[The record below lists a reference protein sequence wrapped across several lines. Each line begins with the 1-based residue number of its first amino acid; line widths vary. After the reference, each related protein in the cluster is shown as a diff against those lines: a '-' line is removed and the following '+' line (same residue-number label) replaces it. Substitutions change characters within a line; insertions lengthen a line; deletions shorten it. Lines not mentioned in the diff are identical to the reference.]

1 MMQNLSAML
10 AALLVASAGAARAL
24 SQERPVMKVVRMLQ
38 DMKTELQRD
47 LDDDKAVHEKLDCWC
62 KTNDRE
68 KTQAIA
74 TGEARSSQLEAFIG
88 EAKAKMQEIKTK
100 REATQ
105 DEVDSDWA
113 ALNKASAL
121 RMKENTE
128 FHGEET
134 HLQEAIQA
142 ADEAIVV
149 LSAHHPELAQV
160 RAAAHR
166 LRQVGVLS
174 MGSLSGEKAEAL
186 KAFLSEQ
193 PEGQQAAEGT
203 ASFLGIPGFQSYR
216 PQSGQIFGILK
227 QMKED
232 FEKNL
237 DDVQKRE
244 AKDVSDFQALKAA
257 KEEEIAVGK
266 KSVAQLDQEFADFGE
281 KSAQAFQ
288 ELEDTQKQ
296 LELDRAFLGDLKKK
310 CAQSDAE
317 FEARVKSRLEEI
329 AAVDDT
335 IKILN
340 EDTSFDLFSKT
351 VNTPSFLQT
360 ASGLS
365 QREELARRQRASS
378 VLTLAAS
385 RMRSPRLSLLAAKA
399 QLDAFVKI
407 KEEIDKMVAE
417 LQTQQKDEVDHRDWC
432 IKEMHEN
439 NRSTEAAY
447 DKKANLE
454 AKIADLEKSI
464 ESLSRS
470 IETTTKEIADMQE
483 QMKRASE
490 TREAEN
496 ADCQQ
501 TVTDQRLTQTI
512 LKKALSRMKEVYAF
526 MQEEPQPGA
535 AHTAL
540 SGNHTSAGNGPARFT
555 KYEQHK
561 GGSRVVTMLETIIND
576 SVTAE
581 DEAIKSEEDA
591 QIAYEDFMK
600 QSNTM
605 ITAGQKKIADMSG
618 ARAQAKEDL
627 VMAKT
632 DLKDTVGELE
642 DLHNTM
648 GNLHKSCDFVLDNF
662 DARQAARAAEV
673 EALKEAKAILSGMQ

>member
-1 MMQNLSAML
+1 MTRHFTALL
-10 AALLVASAGAARAL
+10 AAVLAASATAATVLGR
-24 SQERPVMKVVRMLQ
+24 ERPVMKVVRLLQ

-74 TGEARSSQLEAFIG
+74 TGEARSSELDAFLG
-88 EAKAKMQEIKTK
+88 EAKGKMQEIKTN
-100 REATQ
+100 RDTTQ
-105 DEVDSDWA
+105 EEVDSDWA
-113 ALNKASAL
+113 ALNQASAL
-121 RMKENTE
+121 RMKENKE
-128 FHGEET
+128 FHSEET
-134 HLQEAIQA
+134 QLLDAVQA
-142 ADEAIVV
+142 ADQAIVV
-149 LSAHHPELAQV
+149 LGEHHPELAQL
-160 RAAAHR
+160 RAAASH
-166 LRQVGVLS
+166 LRRANVLS
-174 MGSLSGEKAEAL
+174 FGSLSTAAKSEAL
-186 KAFLSEQ
+186 RAFLAEHEESR
-193 PEGQQAAEGT
+193 EGA
-203 ASFLGIPGFQSYR
+203 ASFLAVPGFQSYR